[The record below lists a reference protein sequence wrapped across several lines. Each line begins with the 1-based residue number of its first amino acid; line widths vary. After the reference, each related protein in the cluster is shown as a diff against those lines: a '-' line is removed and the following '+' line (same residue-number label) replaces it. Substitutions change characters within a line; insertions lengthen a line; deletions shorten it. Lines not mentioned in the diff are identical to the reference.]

1 MIPCENINQTVNYL
15 LTQFQDCTKL
25 KAEDMQLL
33 VELIAAVNTC
43 ANGGLNYDT
52 LNNDIYQPTVDEVIT
67 YPPNSFHSISVAV
80 SSGQLLYNGI
90 TLSPGNSI
98 NLEFT
103 TTNQLAFTFTAL
115 AGSTVLVE
123 FITQTI

>member
-43 ANGGLNYDT
+43 ANGGLNYNT
-52 LNNDIYQPTVDEVIT
+52 VNNDIYQPTVDEVIT
-67 YPPNSFHSISVAV
+67 YPPNSFHSISVVVA
-80 SSGQLLYNGI
+80 SGQVIYNGI
-90 TLSPGNSI
+90 TLPTGTSI

-103 TTNQLAFTFTAL
+103 TTNQLAFTLTAL
-115 AGSTVLVE
+115 AGSTLLIE
-123 FITQTI
+123 YITQTI